1 MFNAVT
7 RKPLSRRRLLRAG
20 GIAFALPWLDAMG
33 PSIGARAIGAP
44 CPSSSLIGD
53 QASKP
58 PRRFVAICATL
69 GFHTPLLFP
78 ESAGK
83 LAGTESRYLSE
94 MADNVDKIS
103 LFSGLS
109 HPEQQGN
116 NGHASELTWLT
127 AAQRPGL
134 AGFRNTISIDQRI
147 ASEVGTQTRFPSLV
161 LSTSGRSMSWS
172 RSGVEIPG
180 VSSPAKLFKELFVQG
195 TEAQRQA
202 EMLQISRG
210 RSILDTLRGRSAEL
224 ASELGSRDRAK
235 LDQYVTSV
243 RELEY
248 RLQQSEGWVERP
260 KPKVDTS
267 LPKDI
272 SDKLLAIERQ
282 NLLYDMVVLALQTDS
297 TRTVTLQLSGMNAVP
312 KIAGVSTDWHNL
324 SHHGKDPA
332 KIAELQII
340 EAAEFA
346 AFNRFLSRLRAIEED
361 GGSLLDS
368 TAILYGSNLGNAS
381 AHSWRNLP
389 IVFAGGGFSHGQYHA
404 HDGDDNTPLS
414 NLFVT
419 VGEFMGLEMDAF
431 GTSTGRLSWDA

>member
-1 MFNAVT
+1 MVNVVT
-7 RKPLSRRRLLRAG
+7 RKPLSRRRLLRTGAV
-20 GIAFALPWLDAMG
+20 ACSLPLLDAMG
-33 PSIGARAIGAP
+33 PSMGARALGRTVAK
-44 CPSSSLIGD
+44 
-53 QASKP
+53 A

-78 ESAGK
+78 EKEGA
-83 LAGTESRYLSE
+83 LAGNESPYLRE
-94 MADNVDKIS
+94 LADNVDKLS

-134 AGFRNTISIDQRI
+134 AGFRNSISIDQQI
-147 ASEVGTQTRFPSLV
+147 ASAVGTQTRFPSLV
-161 LSTSGRSMSWS
+161 LSSSGRSMSWS

-195 TEAQRQA
+195 TEAERQV
-202 EMLQISRG
+202 EMRQISRG
-210 RSILDTLRGRSAEL
+210 RSILDTLRGRSGEL
-224 ASELGSRDRAK
+224 ADQLGSRDREK

-243 RELEY
+243 RELEF
-248 RLQQSEGWVERP
+248 RLQQSEGWIQRP
-260 KPKVDTS
+260 KPQVNMS

-312 KIAGVSTDWHNL
+312 KIPGVSTDWHNL

-346 AFNRFLSRLRAIEED
+346 AFNRFLSRLRAIDED
-361 GGSLLDS
+361 GESLLDH

-381 AHSWRNLP
+381 AHNWRNLP
-389 IVFAGGGFSHGQYHA
+389 IVFAGGGFSHGRYHA
-404 HDGDDNTPLS
+404 HDSNNNTPLS
-414 NLFVT
+414 NLFVA
-419 VGEFMGLEMDAF
+419 VAEYMGLEIDAF
-431 GTSTGRLSWDA
+431 GTSTGRLTWQS